1 MGCNKRTGDLLRRI
15 KLAVHRKSR
24 KDWADN
30 KRNEQISQHYIYNSL
45 QVIAGMCET
54 DPVKAKATI
63 IAFADYLR
71 LNIDNFMEE
80 KLVPFSLELE
90 RTRVYL
96 ELERL
101 AGDHNFDVE
110 YRLNI
115 KDFMIPPL
123 TLQPIVENAIKHGA
137 DRNGEKTEIVVMTF
151 ETNRG
156 IIIEVTN
163 TVPPDPVVY
172 EKKENRK
179 SVGLANVS
187 SRLASY
193 CRGTLNM
200 QTSDGVTRVTIKIPK
215 VIRTGGSG
223 TRA

>member
-1 MGCNKRTGDLLRRI
+1 MLKKTG
-15 KLAVHRKSR
+15 RKSSSNDQKCCAQKSR
-24 KDWADN
+24 QISVDKN
-30 KRNEQISQHYIYNSL
+30 RNEQISQHYIYNSL
-45 QVIAGMCET
+45 QVIAGMCEK

-137 DRNGEKTEIVVMTF
+137 DGNGEKTEIVVTTF

-163 TVPPDPVVY
+163 TVPSDPVVY

-179 SVGLANVS
+179 SVGLENVS
-187 SRLASY
+187 ARLASY
-193 CRGTLNM
+193 CRGTLDI
-200 QTSDGVTRVTIKIPK
+200 QTSDGVTRVTIRIPK
-215 VIRTGGSG
+215 AVKTGGSK
-223 TRA
+223 TRV

>member
-1 MGCNKRTGDLLRRI
+1 M
-15 KLAVHRKSR
+15 
-24 KDWADN
+24 ADN

-63 IAFADYLR
+63 TAFADYLR

-101 AGDHNFDVE
+101 AGDRNFDVE

-115 KDFMIPPL
+115 KDFMIPSL

-179 SVGLANVS
+179 SVGLENVS

-193 CRGTLNM
+193 CRGTLDM
-200 QTSDGVTRVTIKIPK
+200 QTSDGVTKVTIKIPK
-215 VIRTGGSG
+215 AVKIGDFK

>member
-1 MGCNKRTGDLLRRI
+1 MGCNKRTGDLLQRI
-15 KLAVHRKSR
+15 KLAVRRKSR

-90 RTRVYL
+90 RTRVFL

-101 AGDHNFDVE
+101 AGDRNFEVE

>member
-24 KDWADN
+24 KDWTDN
-30 KRNEQISQHYIYNSL
+30 KWNEQISQHYIYNSL

-101 AGDHNFDVE
+101 AGDRNFDVE

>member
-1 MGCNKRTGDLLRRI
+1 MCWRKRTGDHLGVIRN
-15 KLAVHRKSR
+15 AVNRNTR
-24 KDWADN
+24 VVN

-45 QVIAGMCET
+45 QVIAGMCEK

-90 RTRVYL
+90 RTKVYL

-137 DRNGEKTEIVVMTF
+137 DRNGEKTEIVVTTF

-163 TVPPDPVVY
+163 TVPSVPVVY

-179 SVGLANVS
+179 SVGLENVS

-193 CRGTLNM
+193 CRGTLDI

-215 VIRTGGSG
+215 AVKTGGSK
-223 TRA
+223 TRS

>member
-1 MGCNKRTGDLLRRI
+1 MRGI

-24 KDWADN
+24 KIRADN
-30 KRNEQISQHYIYNSL
+30 RRNEQITQHYIYNSL
-45 QVIAGMCET
+45 QVIVGMCDT
-54 DPVKAKATI
+54 DPVKAKASI

-71 LNIDNFMEE
+71 ANLDNIVTE
-80 KLVPFSLELE
+80 KLIPFSRELE
-90 RTRVYL
+90 YTKAYL

-101 AGDHNFDVE
+101 AGDRNFEVE

-193 CRGTLNM
+193 CRGTLDM

-215 VIRTGGSG
+215 AIRTGGSG

>member
-1 MGCNKRTGDLLRRI
+1 MIRN
-15 KLAVHRKSR
+15 AVHKKSR
-24 KDWADN
+24 SISDDN

-45 QVIAGMCET
+45 QVIAGMCEK

-101 AGDHNFDVE
+101 ASDHNFDVE

-193 CRGTLNM
+193 CRGTLDM
-200 QTSDGVTRVTIKIPK
+200 QTSDGVTRGTIKIPK

>member
-1 MGCNKRTGDLLRRI
+1 MIRN
-15 KLAVHRKSR
+15 AVHKKSR
-24 KDWADN
+24 SISDDN

-45 QVIAGMCET
+45 QVIAGMCDT
-54 DPVKAKATI
+54 DPVKAKASI
-63 IAFADYLR
+63 VAFADYLR
-71 LNIDNFMEE
+71 ANLDNVMAE
-80 KLVPFSLELE
+80 KLIPFSRGLEY
-90 RTRVYL
+90 TKVYL
-96 ELERL
+96 ELEKL

-137 DRNGEKTEIVVMTF
+137 DRDGEKTEIVVTTF

-163 TVPPDPVVY
+163 TVPSDPVVY

-179 SVGLANVS
+179 SVGLENVS
-187 SRLASY
+187 ARLASY
-193 CRGTLNM
+193 CRGTLDI
-200 QTSDGVTRVTIKIPK
+200 QTSDGVTRVTIRIPK
-215 VIRTGGSG
+215 AVKTGGSK

>member
-1 MGCNKRTGDLLRRI
+1 MGRNKQTGDLLRRI

-30 KRNEQISQHYIYNSL
+30 KRNEQISHHYIYNSL
-45 QVIAGMCET
+45 QVIAGMCDK
-54 DPVKAKATI
+54 DPVKAKASI

-71 LNIDNFMEE
+71 LNLDNVMAE
-80 KLVPFSLELE
+80 KLIPFGRELE
-90 RTRVYL
+90 YTRVFL

-101 AGDHNFDVE
+101 AGDRNFDVE

-123 TLQPIVENAIKHGA
+123 TLQPIVENAVRYGA
-137 DRNGEKTEIVVMTF
+137 DRNGEKTEIIVTTF

-163 TVPPDPVVY
+163 TVPSDPVVY

-179 SVGLANVS
+179 SVGLENVR

-193 CRGTLNM
+193 CRGALDM

-215 VIRTGGSG
+215 AKRTGGSK

>member
-1 MGCNKRTGDLLRRI
+1 
-15 KLAVHRKSR
+15 
-24 KDWADN
+24 
-30 KRNEQISQHYIYNSL
+30 
-45 QVIAGMCET
+45 MCDK
-54 DPVKAKATI
+54 DPVKAKASI

-71 LNIDNFMEE
+71 LNLDNVMAE
-80 KLVPFSLELE
+80 KLIPFGRELE
-90 RTRVYL
+90 YTRVYL

-101 AGDHNFDVE
+101 AGDRDFDVE

-123 TLQPIVENAIKHGA
+123 TFQPIVENAVRHGA
-137 DRNGEKTEIVVMTF
+137 GRNGEKTEIVVMTF

-172 EKKENRK
+172 ERKENRK
-179 SVGLANVS
+179 SVGLENVS

-193 CRGTLNM
+193 CRGTLDM

-215 VIRTGGSG
+215 VIRPGGAG

>member
-15 KLAVHRKSR
+15 KLAVYRKSR

-63 IAFADYLR
+63 TAFADYLR

-101 AGDHNFDVE
+101 AGDRNFDVE

-179 SVGLANVS
+179 SVGLENVS
-187 SRLASY
+187 ERLASY
-193 CRGTLNM
+193 CRGTLDM

-215 VIRTGGSG
+215 VIRTGGSK

>member
-1 MGCNKRTGDLLRRI
+1 MCWRKRTGDHLGVIRN
-15 KLAVHRKSR
+15 AVNRKSKKIR
-24 KDWADN
+24 ADN
-30 KRNEQISQHYIYNSL
+30 RRNEQITQHYIYNSL

-101 AGDHNFDVE
+101 AGDRNFDVE
-110 YRLNI
+110 YKLNI
-115 KDFMIPPL
+115 KDFMTPPL
-123 TLQPIVENAIKHGA
+123 ALQPIVENAIKHGA
-137 DRNGEKTEIVVMTF
+137 DRNGEKTEIVVTTF

-179 SVGLANVS
+179 SVGLENVS

-193 CRGTLNM
+193 CRGTLDM

>member
-30 KRNEQISQHYIYNSL
+30 KRNEQMSQHYIYNSL
-45 QVIAGMCET
+45 QVIVGMCDT
-54 DPVKAKATI
+54 DPVKAKASI

-71 LNIDNFMEE
+71 ANLDNIVTE
-80 KLVPFSLELE
+80 KLIPFSRELE
-90 RTRVYL
+90 YTKAYL

-101 AGDHNFDVE
+101 AGDRNFDVE

-123 TLQPIVENAIKHGA
+123 TLQPIVENAVRHGA
-137 DRNGEKTEIVVMTF
+137 GRNGEKTEIVVMTF

-172 EKKENRK
+172 ERKENRK
-179 SVGLANVS
+179 SVGLENVS
-187 SRLASY
+187 ERLASY
-193 CRGTLNM
+193 CRGTLDM

-215 VIRTGGSG
+215 AVKLGDFK

>member
-101 AGDHNFDVE
+101 AGDRNFDVE

>member
-1 MGCNKRTGDLLRRI
+1 
-15 KLAVHRKSR
+15 
-24 KDWADN
+24 
-30 KRNEQISQHYIYNSL
+30 
-45 QVIAGMCET
+45 MCDT
-54 DPVKAKATI
+54 DPVKAKASI

-71 LNIDNFMEE
+71 ANLDNIVTE
-80 KLVPFSLELE
+80 KLIPFSRELE
-90 RTRVYL
+90 YTKAYL

-101 AGDHNFDVE
+101 AGDRNFDVE

-123 TLQPIVENAIKHGA
+123 TLQPIVENAVRHGA
-137 DRNGEKTEIVVMTF
+137 GRNGEKTEIVVMTF

-172 EKKENRK
+172 ERKENRK
-179 SVGLANVS
+179 SVGLENVS
-187 SRLASY
+187 ERLASY
-193 CRGTLNM
+193 CRGTLDI
-200 QTSDGVTRVTIKIPK
+200 QTSDGVTRVTIRIPK
-215 VIRTGGSG
+215 AVKTGGSK

>member
-1 MGCNKRTGDLLRRI
+1 MGCNKRTGDLLQRI
-15 KLAVHRKSR
+15 KLAVRRKSR
-24 KDWADN
+24 QINVDKN
-30 KRNEQISQHYIYNSL
+30 RNEQITRHYIYNSL
-45 QVIAGMCET
+45 QVIAGMCDK
-54 DPVKAKATI
+54 DPVKAKASI

-71 LNIDNFMEE
+71 LNLDNVMAE
-80 KLVPFSLELE
+80 KLIPFGRELE
-90 RTRVYL
+90 YTRVYL

-101 AGDHNFDVE
+101 AGDRDFDVE

-123 TLQPIVENAIKHGA
+123 TFQPIVENAVRHGA
-137 DRNGEKTEIVVMTF
+137 GRNGEKTEIVVMTF

-172 EKKENRK
+172 ERKENRK
-179 SVGLANVS
+179 SVGLENVS

-193 CRGTLNM
+193 CRGTLDM

>member
-15 KLAVHRKSR
+15 KNAVHRKSR
-24 KDWADN
+24 QISVDKN
-30 KRNEQISQHYIYNSL
+30 RNEQITQHYIYNSL

-101 AGDHNFDVE
+101 AGDRNFDVE

-163 TVPPDPVVY
+163 TVPPDPVDY

-179 SVGLANVS
+179 SVGLENVS

-193 CRGTLNM
+193 CRGTLDM

>member
-1 MGCNKRTGDLLRRI
+1 MCLKKRAGNHPQMIRN
-15 KLAVHRKSR
+15 AVHKKSR
-24 KDWADN
+24 SISDDN

-45 QVIAGMCET
+45 QVIAGMCDT
-54 DPVKAKATI
+54 DPVKAKASI
-63 IAFADYLR
+63 VAFADYLR
-71 LNIDNFMEE
+71 ANLDNVMAE
-80 KLVPFSLELE
+80 KLIPFSRGLEY
-90 RTRVYL
+90 TKVYL
-96 ELERL
+96 ELEKL

-137 DRNGEKTEIVVMTF
+137 DRNGEKTEIVVTTF

-163 TVPPDPVVY
+163 TVPSDPVVY

-179 SVGLANVS
+179 SVGLENVS
-187 SRLASY
+187 ARLASY
-193 CRGTLNM
+193 CRGTLDI
-200 QTSDGVTRVTIKIPK
+200 QTSDGVTRVTIRIPK
-215 VIRTGGSG
+215 AVKTGGSK

>member
-1 MGCNKRTGDLLRRI
+1 MLKKRAGNHPQMIRN
-15 KLAVHRKSR
+15 AVHRKSR
-24 KDWADN
+24 QISVDKN
-30 KRNEQISQHYIYNSL
+30 RNEQISQHYIYNSL
-45 QVIAGMCET
+45 QVIAGMCEK

-137 DRNGEKTEIVVMTF
+137 DRNGEKTEIVVTTF

-163 TVPPDPVVY
+163 TVPPEPVVY
-172 EKKENRK
+172 ERKENRK
-179 SVGLANVS
+179 SVGLENVS

-193 CRGTLNM
+193 CRGALDM
-200 QTSDGVTRVTIKIPK
+200 QTSDGVTKVTIKTPK
-215 VIRTGGSG
+215 AKRTGSSG
-223 TRA
+223 TRM

>member
-1 MGCNKRTGDLLRRI
+1 MCWRKRTGDHLGVIRN
-15 KLAVHRKSR
+15 AVNRKSKKIR
-24 KDWADN
+24 ADN
-30 KRNEQISQHYIYNSL
+30 RRNEQITQHYIYNSL

-90 RTRVYL
+90 RIRVYL

-137 DRNGEKTEIVVMTF
+137 DRNGEKTEIVVTTF

-193 CRGTLNM
+193 CRGTLDM

>member
-1 MGCNKRTGDLLRRI
+1 MIRN
-15 KLAVHRKSR
+15 AVHKKSR
-24 KDWADN
+24 SISDDN

-45 QVIAGMCET
+45 QVIAGMCDT
-54 DPVKAKATI
+54 DPVKAKASI
-63 IAFADYLR
+63 VAFADYLR
-71 LNIDNFMEE
+71 ANLDNVMAE
-80 KLVPFSLELE
+80 KLIPFSRGLEY
-90 RTRVYL
+90 TKVYL
-96 ELERL
+96 ELEKL

-137 DRNGEKTEIVVMTF
+137 DRNGEKTEIVVTTF

-163 TVPPDPVVY
+163 TVPSDPVVY

-179 SVGLANVS
+179 SVGLENVS
-187 SRLASY
+187 ARLASY
-193 CRGTLNM
+193 CRGTLDI
-200 QTSDGVTRVTIKIPK
+200 QTSDGVTRVTIRIPK
-215 VIRTGGSG
+215 AVKTGGSK

>member
-1 MGCNKRTGDLLRRI
+1 MIRN
-15 KLAVHRKSR
+15 AVHKKSR
-24 KDWADN
+24 NISDDN

-45 QVIAGMCET
+45 QVIAGMCDT
-54 DPVKAKATI
+54 DPVKAKASI
-63 IAFADYLR
+63 VAFADYLR
-71 LNIDNFMEE
+71 ANLDNVMAE
-80 KLVPFSLELE
+80 KLIPFSRELE
-90 RTRVYL
+90 YTKVYL

-101 AGDHNFDVE
+101 AGDRNFDVK
-110 YRLNI
+110 YRLNV

-137 DRNGEKTEIVVMTF
+137 DRNGEKTEIVVTTF

-179 SVGLANVS
+179 SVGLENVS

-193 CRGTLNM
+193 CRGTLDI
-200 QTSDGVTRVTIKIPK
+200 QTSDGVTRVTIRIPK
-215 VIRTGGSG
+215 AVKTGGSK

>member
-1 MGCNKRTGDLLRRI
+1 MGCNKRTGNLLRRI

-45 QVIAGMCET
+45 QVIAGMCEK

-101 AGDHNFDVE
+101 AGDRNFDVE

-115 KDFMIPPL
+115 KDFMIPPF

-215 VIRTGGSG
+215 AVKIGDFKA
-223 TRA
+223 RA

>member
-1 MGCNKRTGDLLRRI
+1 
-15 KLAVHRKSR
+15 
-24 KDWADN
+24 
-30 KRNEQISQHYIYNSL
+30 
-45 QVIAGMCET
+45 MCET

-101 AGDHNFDVE
+101 AGDRNFDVE

-123 TLQPIVENAIKHGA
+123 TLQPIVENAVRHGA

-163 TVPPDPVVY
+163 TVPTDPVLYVRKQ
-172 EKKENRK
+172 KKR
-179 SVGLANVS
+179 
-187 SRLASY
+187 
-193 CRGTLNM
+193 
-200 QTSDGVTRVTIKIPK
+200 
-215 VIRTGGSG
+215 
-223 TRA
+223 RA

>member
-15 KLAVHRKSR
+15 KLAVYRKSR

-101 AGDHNFDVE
+101 AGDRNFDVE

-193 CRGTLNM
+193 CRGTLDM
-200 QTSDGVTRVTIKIPK
+200 QTSDGVTRVTIKIQK

>member
-1 MGCNKRTGDLLRRI
+1 MGCNKRTGNLLRRI

-24 KDWADN
+24 KIRADN
-30 KRNEQISQHYIYNSL
+30 RRNEQITQHYIYNSL
-45 QVIAGMCET
+45 QAIAGMCDT
-54 DPVKAKATI
+54 DPAKAKATV

-71 LNIDNFMEE
+71 LNLDNVMAE
-80 KLVPFSLELE
+80 KLIPFGRELE
-90 RTRVYL
+90 YTRVYL

-123 TLQPIVENAIKHGA
+123 TLQPIVENAIRHGA

-172 EKKENRK
+172 ERKENRK
-179 SVGLANVS
+179 SVGLENVS
-187 SRLASY
+187 ERLASY
-193 CRGTLNM
+193 CRGTLDM

-215 VIRTGGSG
+215 AVKLGDFK

>member
-137 DRNGEKTEIVVMTF
+137 DRNGEKTEIVVTTF

-163 TVPPDPVVY
+163 TVPSVPVVY

-179 SVGLANVS
+179 SVGLENVS
-187 SRLASY
+187 ERLASY
-193 CRGTLNM
+193 CRGTLDM

-215 VIRTGGSG
+215 AVKIGDFK

>member
-1 MGCNKRTGDLLRRI
+1 MLKKTG
-15 KLAVHRKSR
+15 RKSSSNDQKCCAQKSR
-24 KDWADN
+24 QISVDKN
-30 KRNEQISQHYIYNSL
+30 RNEQISQHYIYNSL
-45 QVIAGMCET
+45 QVIAGMCEK

-137 DRNGEKTEIVVMTF
+137 DRNGEKTEIVVTTF

-163 TVPPDPVVY
+163 TVPPEPVGY
-172 EKKENRK
+172 ERKENRK
-179 SVGLANVS
+179 SVGLENVS

-193 CRGTLNM
+193 CRGALDM
-200 QTSDGVTRVTIKIPK
+200 QTSDGVTKVTIKTPK
-215 VIRTGGSG
+215 AKRTGSSG
-223 TRA
+223 TRM